1 MVGVL
6 SLPAAAGE
14 VLDIHNMS
22 KKSNSDGEAK
32 QKLRQIV
39 ALLKFVQTLDDE
51 EIIKS
56 TIESIVELLEE
67 EIDK

>member
-1 MVGVL
+1 VAG
-6 SLPAAAGE
+6 GE
-14 VLDIHNMS
+14 VLDIRNMS
-22 KKSNSDGEAK
+22 KKSNSDGENK

-39 ALLKFVQTLDDE
+39 ALLKFVKTLDDE